1 MIYPTTCGKAD
12 GKELHLAT
20 LDAIW
25 IKGKLKM
32 WGRWSRI
39 GRNGAA
45 QSAFSRLLCDK
56 TLTKT
61 AIKNAIRQM
70 KKAGISKEELF
81 SYFGDPDNPKA
92 CSSLTF
98 CTDDEGL
105 LIDAV
110 IGAVLS
116 NTPGLID
123 IIQEHYIAGR
133 KKTPMAEAMH
143 HVHPELSPRTCERRI
158 DVWLKTA
165 EFMLFQPLRDA
176 FYKNADESE
185 EKSLIS

>member
-12 GKELHLAT
+12 GKDLHLAT

-45 QSAFSRLLCDK
+45 QSVFSRLLCDK

-61 AIKNAIRQM
+61 AIKKAIREM
-70 KKAGISKEELF
+70 EKAGISKEELF
-81 SYFGDPDNPKA
+81 SYFGDPANLKA

-116 NTPGLID
+116 GTPGLID
-123 IIQEHYIAGR
+123 IIQEHYISGT
-133 KKTPMAEAMH
+133 KKTPMAQAMH
-143 HVHPELSPRTCERRI
+143 YAYPEISPRTCERRI

-165 EFMLFQPLRDA
+165 EIMLFQPLRDA
-176 FYKNADESE
+176 CYDNNE
-185 EKSLIS
+185 EYAEKTLTS